1 MVEEQT
7 PKQTT
12 LCNFETVECEQEQHE
27 KCHEIYGNTELDL
40 EARCV
45 CDCHSDKKK
54 KKQPLARESKLTA
67 LDVGRQLELGNFGSV
82 SISGIRA
89 DNK

>member
-7 PKQTT
+7 QKQTT

-27 KCHEIYGNTELDL
+27 KCYEIYGNNEMNL

-54 KKQPLARESKLTA
+54 KQPLARESELTA
-67 LDVGRQLELGNFGSV
+67 GDDGRMNLFDSNGSV
-82 SISGIRA
+82 AIVTKTNST
-89 DNK
+89 